1 VRTGFVKDPSYL
13 LHRDSSGGHPE
24 CPERLQSILA
34 GLQAGGIL
42 DQLTVVTAQK
52 ADEKFILACHTAAHL
67 DRIKKAVQ
75 NAPCHLD
82 ADTYLHPN
90 SLDAALSACGGVICA
105 VDAVAKSR
113 CDNVF
118 CAVRPPGHHAESN
131 RAMGFCL
138 LNNVAIGARYAQQI
152 YGIKKVFIL
161 DWDVHHGNGTQEI
174 FYDDDSVF
182 YFSTHQFPLYPGTGK
197 KDETGKGS
205 GRGFTYNVPMRAG
218 SGDHEYKMVFE
229 NDLKGCL
236 DSFRPD
242 LIMISAGFDAHEKD
256 PLAQMNVST
265 EGFAELTRLA
275 KLAAEKYC
283 KGRLISVLEGGY
295 NLKALT
301 DSVSAHIRV
310 LMHEKQLHDSIR

>member
-1 VRTGFVKDPSYL
+1 
-13 LHRDSSGGHPE
+13 
-24 CPERLQSILA
+24 
-34 GLQAGGIL
+34 
-42 DQLTVVTAQK
+42 
-52 ADEKFILACHTAAHL
+52 
-67 DRIKKAVQ
+67 
-75 NAPCHLD
+75 
-82 ADTYLHPN
+82 
-90 SLDAALSACGGVICA
+90 
-105 VDAVAKSR
+105 
-113 CDNVF
+113 
-118 CAVRPPGHHAESN
+118 
-131 RAMGFCL
+131 
-138 LNNVAIGARYAQQI
+138 
-152 YGIKKVFIL
+152 
-161 DWDVHHGNGTQEI
+161 VHHGNGTQEI

-229 NDLKGCL
+229 NDLKDCL

-265 EGFAELTRLA
+265 EGFAELTRLV
-275 KLAAEKYC
+275 KLAAEKHC
-283 KGRLISVLEGGY
+283 KRRLISVLEGGY

-310 LMHEKQLHDSIR
+310 LMNEE